1 MILKGSIQKYV
12 WSGWWIKLKFLLCIT
27 VAIGGTDLSNMRH
40 TCKMASN
47 QRCDDQPFIIFMCS
61 PWCSSLHPNALHN
74 HWGNWIS
81 QASWSQNRKL
91 QTCFKKQTSQYP
103 WNNPCTLV
111 QQITHILGKVYGQL
125 VTCLPLGVHIE
136 SHHPQNGEPV
146 PFLNLTPGKNCG
158 EGCFIYDMKE
168 FIHCFLISKKWSIVF
183 TLEYAHHCRR
193 HIQYGGIRCTQWAR
207 RICWQHRLDNGG
219 CLLVPF
225 GNLTYLWTPWPVLDG
240 FPISTSDVQ

>member
-146 PFLNLTPGKNCG
+146 PFLNLTPGKKLWRG
-158 EGCFIYDMKE
+158 LFYIWYERVYSLFSHQQKMVHRFYPWIRPS
-168 FIHCFLISKKWSIVF
+168 LPQ
-183 TLEYAHHCRR
+183 AHPVRGHQV
-193 HIQYGGIRCTQWAR
+193 HPVGQKNLLTAQVGQWAVFAGTF
-207 RICWQHRLDNGG
+207 W
-219 CLLVPF
+219 
-225 GNLTYLWTPWPVLDG
+225 
-240 FPISTSDVQ
+240 

>member
-146 PFLNLTPGKNCG
+146 PFLNLTPGKIVARVVLYMIWKSL
-158 EGCFIYDMKE
+158 F
-168 FIHCFLISKKWSIVF
+168 IVF
-183 TLEYAHHCRR
+183 SSAKNGPSFLPLNTPIIAAGTSSTGASGAPSGPEESADSTGWTM
-193 HIQYGGIRCTQWAR
+193 GGV
-207 RICWQHRLDNGG
+207 CWY
-219 CLLVPF
+219 LLV
-225 GNLTYLWTPWPVLDG
+225 
-240 FPISTSDVQ
+240 I